1 MTPETRELCEKIQE
15 SFLQG
20 DAYSKTLIANH
31 TLECAEC
38 KKALD
43 QFNDVDA
50 RLAGAA
56 SAVPSSN
63 DFVLRVLSAI
73 EEGPPEPL
81 SPSPPA
87 TVPIAVP
94 YVLCFCFVLI
104 SAGLLFMSLFGAFE
118 TTRNSDQAKE
128 EDKRTLAKAP
138 VAPEPKLEKPS
149 TPKEKRPEEKDASSK
164 SRLPKEVEGAL
175 SDYRAFEE
183 RCAFRSGEIER
194 IAGRRL
200 RRLMGVVQSLG
211 LKSSQEWGAFI
222 EELKKEEPKL
232 TDKVRKLIR
241 ERAIYESERQLKEA
255 LDAEKK

>member
-1 MTPETRELCEKIQE
+1 MTPETRELCERIQE

-20 DAYSKTLIANH
+20 DAYSKTLIAKH

-50 RLAGAA
+50 RLSGAA

-87 TVPIAVP
+87 TIPNAVP
-94 YVLCFCFVLI
+94 YILCFCFVLI
-104 SAGLLFMSLFGAFE
+104 SAGLLFMSFFGAFE
-118 TTRNSDQAKE
+118 TNRNTDQVAKE
-128 EDKRTLAKAP
+128 ENKRTQSNAP
-138 VAPEPKLEKPS
+138 DAPKPDLELKPPEKKVASPKSLP
-149 TPKEKRPEEKDASSK
+149 PKN
-164 SRLPKEVEGAL
+164 VERAL